1 MSAVLWCTSSLAVLG
16 MLADP
21 AGSANPFCPAA
32 LALPVPAEHRP
43 DPTAAAALKGCSS
56 EALYYGIG
64 KPADPERARQCAF
77 LELDAGDGVVFGG
90 SAMLMTI
97 YANGVGA
104 PRNLDLALRF
114 ACLVA
119 SAPAELEARVDRLR
133 RMKREQWKGT
143 NFHLCDEI
151 TSGSMGG
158 HCAAHDQ
165 RKKQPRR
172 DAKVRGLLASF
183 SDADRAA
190 FTRLRAAADSYFKA
204 RTSNEVDLSGTARG
218 ALVIAEENALE
229 KSLAAALD
237 HLEKKRTLPAKV
249 PPLAETDA
257 ALNVEYRRV
266 QAVKEPIWGTVDK
279 AGITR
284 TQRLWLKYRDAF
296 VAFARQRYPT
306 LPSDQLQ
313 SWLTGV
319 RTGMLKEFGE

>member
-1 MSAVLWCTSSLAVLG
+1 MGAVLWSTLSVMVLL
-16 MLADP
+16 MPADP
-21 AGSANPFCPAA
+21 KVEEVCAGAR
-32 LALPVPAEHRP
+32 ALPVPPEHRP
-43 DPTAAAALKGCSS
+43 DPKTTASLKTCSS

-64 KPADPERARQCAF
+64 GPADPERARQCAY
-77 LELDAGDGVVFGG
+77 LQLDAGDQEVFGG

-114 ACLVA
+114 ACLVE
-119 SAPAELEARVDRLR
+119 SAPAEREARVARLG

-143 NFHLCDEI
+143 TFHLCDEI
-151 TSGSMGG
+151 TSGLMGG

-172 DAKVRGLLASF
+172 DAKLQALLASF
-183 SDADRAA
+183 SEPDRAA
-190 FTRLRAAADSYFKA
+190 FTRLRAAADAYFKA
-204 RTSNEVDLSGTARG
+204 RTDNEVDLSGTARG
-218 ALVIAEENALE
+218 ALVIAEENRLEKALTAALE
-229 KSLAAALD
+229 
-237 HLEKKRTLPAKV
+237 HLERKRTLPAKV
-249 PPLAETDA
+249 GPLADVDA

-266 QAVKEPIWGTVDK
+266 QSIKEPLWGTVDK

-296 VAFARQRYPT
+296 VAFAKQRYPT
-306 LPSDQLQ
+306 LSSDQVQ

-319 RTGMLKEFGE
+319 RTRMLKEFGD